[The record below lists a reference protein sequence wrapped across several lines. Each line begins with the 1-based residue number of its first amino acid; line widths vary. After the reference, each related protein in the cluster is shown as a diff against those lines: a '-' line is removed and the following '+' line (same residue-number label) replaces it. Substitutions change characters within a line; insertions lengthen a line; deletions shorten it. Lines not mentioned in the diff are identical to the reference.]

1 MDKIKKTV
9 GVTSGLIM
17 LVCILLSIKIPH
29 NQYLGSYI
37 FDSLKLSNFRF
48 IIIIVFFLCFFV
60 TNQTL
65 KNVESILINWGKL
78 ALSFLMGV
86 AFISYIF
93 F

>member
-1 MDKIKKTV
+1 MDNIKKTV

-17 LVCILLSIKIPH
+17 LVCILLSIKIPN
-29 NQYLGSYI
+29 NQYLGSYL

-48 IIIIVFFLCFFV
+48 IIIIIFFICFFV
-60 TNQTL
+60 TSQTL

-78 ALSFLMGV
+78 ALSLLMGV